1 MWLVYLSILFVIA
14 LYFWDSIKMMINNV
28 LATKMDNGMIWFITL
43 VIINIVLLIFIYIFT
58 YLKTNEPGPVGVGGL
73 KGFPGQEG
81 DGCKIKPEC
90 PVNNLDN

>member
-1 MWLVYLSILFVIA
+1 MWLIYLSILFVIA

-28 LATKMDNGMIWFITL
+28 VATKMDNGMTWFITL

-58 YLKTNEPGPVGVGGL
+58 NQKINEPGPVGLGGL

-90 PVNNLDN
+90 PVNNLEN

>member
-1 MWLVYLSILFVIA
+1 MWLIYLSILFVIG
-14 LYFWDSIKMMINNV
+14 LYFFESIKMMISNV
-28 LATKMDNGMIWFITL
+28 VSTKMNTGFIWFITL
-43 VIINIVLLIFIYIFT
+43 VIINIVLLIFIYLFT

-90 PVNNLDN
+90 PVNKLE

>member
-1 MWLVYLSILFVIA
+1 MWLVYLSILFVIG
-14 LYFWDSIKMMINNV
+14 LYFFESIKMMISNV
-28 LATKMDNGMIWFITL
+28 VSTKMNTGFIWFITL
-43 VIINIVLLIFIYIFT
+43 VIINIVLLIFIYLFT

-90 PVNNLDN
+90 PVNKLE